1 MQDHRQNQQYL
12 FIGLQGRPHPSYKNC
27 QNYEIFENCKIYCIL
42 QDQQQN
48 LRYLFTGLQGKPL
61 QSYENC
67 ENYKIDE
74 NEENVL

>member
-1 MQDHRQNQQYL
+1 MQYADDTTVFLTFR
-12 FIGLQGRPHPSYKNC
+12 IERSYK
-27 QNYEIFENCKIYCIL
+27 NCKIYCIL

-61 QSYENC
+61 QSYEN
-67 ENYKIDE
+67 YKIDE